1 MIPPEP
7 PFDGHG
13 PDGWENSFSI
23 LPLIGSVGLLMVV
36 LLVVAALYPWHQRK
50 ASLPNRGI
58 SGRPEDEAKRILAE
72 RFAQGDI
79 SADEFLERSSILSS
93 TPGGDLLPSRPSK
106 NRY

>member
-1 MIPPEP
+1 VIPLEP

-36 LLVVAALYPWHQRK
+36 LLIVAALYLWHQRK

-79 SADEFLERSSILSS
+79 SADEFLERSSILNW
-93 TPGGDLLPSRPSK
+93 TPGVDPLPSRPSK